1 MSNHSKVVWSEG
13 MFLKAQHFQQ
23 QDRFVERLVRQRTE
37 AMSPY
42 AWGLRS
48 LALNRD
54 LLGLG
59 KLALD
64 RCDGVFEDGTPFC
77 VPEDDP
83 HPAPL
88 VPPVALTNS
97 IVYLCVPLV
106 LRGAPEVDMGA
117 HIQST
122 ARFRAEDQEVIDA
135 IAGSQAVAQV
145 RTARL
150 RLSLMLEHEDRAG
163 FQCLGIARIAE
174 VTADHRIILDPD
186 YIPPCLNAS
195 VSKVLSGALSEVTAM
210 LHHRGQALAPR
221 VTGSSSHAVAEIAD
235 FLMLQMINRA
245 EPVLI
250 HLASLKTLHPERL
263 FCALLALAG
272 ELSTF
277 TVVHKRPMDFPAYRH
292 DDLETPFAAVLTDL
306 RRSLSTVLEQSAIQ
320 IPLEDRRYGIR
331 VGTIPDRS
339 LVASAVFVLVV
350 KASLPGETI
359 RRSLPALVKIGP
371 VEQIRELVNV
381 QLPGIRVQPLAVAP
395 RQIPYHAGAVYFELE
410 ADSPLWR
417 HMATTGGIAVHL
429 AGDFPDATLELW
441 AIRR

>member
-1 MSNHSKVVWSEG
+1 MSNHSKMVWSEG

-23 QDRFVERLVRQRTE
+23 QDRYVERLVRQRTD
-37 AMSPY
+37 AMAPY

-48 LALNRD
+48 LVLNRE

-64 RCDGVFEDGTPFC
+64 RCEGVFEDGTPFC

-88 VPPVALTNS
+88 IPPIALTNS

-106 LRGAPEVDMGA
+106 LRGAPEVDMGGQ
-117 HIQST
+117 IQST
-122 ARFRAEDQEVIDA
+122 ARYRAEDQEVMDA

-174 VTADHRIILDPD
+174 VTADQRIILDPD
-186 YIPPCLNAS
+186 YIEPCLNAS
-195 VSKVLSGALSEVTAM
+195 VSKVLTGALTEVTAM
-210 LHHRGQALAPR
+210 LRHRGQALAPR
-221 VTGSSSHAVAEIAD
+221 VSGSSGHAVAEIAD
-235 FLMLQMINRA
+235 FLMLQMINRV
-245 EPVLI
+245 EPELV
-250 HLASLKTLHPERL
+250 HLASIKTLHPERL
-263 FCALLALAG
+263 FCSFLALAG

-277 TVVHKRPMDFPAYRH
+277 TAAHKRPMDFPSYRH
-292 DDLETPFAAVLTDL
+292 DDLETPFAAVLNDL
-306 RRSLSTVLEQSAIQ
+306 RRSLSMVLEQRAVQ

-395 RQIPYHAGAVYFELE
+395 RQIPYLAGAVYFELE

-417 HMATTGGIAVHL
+417 QMATTGGIAVHL
-429 AGDFPDATLELW
+429 AGDFPDATLALW